1 MSLRGLSEH
10 AEGIRS
16 QRSGKPQEDIVQ
28 YSADYVA
35 LHTHEANVHVAER
48 RMAFRRA
55 AEERGSGDA
64 GASPE
69 PAVRRRH
76 HAPRLALR

>member
-1 MSLRGLSEH
+1 
-10 AEGIRS
+10 
-16 QRSGKPQEDIVQ
+16 VQ
-28 YSADYVA
+28 YSADFVA

-69 PAVRRRH
+69 PAARRRH
-76 HAPRLALR
+76 HARHAPRLALR